1 MLYYNYSVD
10 DAFFAGVLHSDNEYG
25 RSLIRGTCYA

>member
-10 DAFFAGVLHSDNEYG
+10 DAFLLGLHSDNAYEH
-25 RSLIRGTCYA
+25 SLICGTCHA